1 MRDTQVSLTDYT
13 VDVRAETDIGDMAAI
28 VLNNFKPMF
37 RQQFREVFDQHLAD
51 ATGFALRSIY
61 DSDVLVT
68 DSASEPLIDPI

>member
-1 MRDTQVSLTDYT
+1 MTDYT

-28 VLNNFKPMF
+28 VLSNFKPMF

-61 DSDVLVT
+61 DSDVLAT